1 VICSVRVTAAPDRGM
16 AAAGTFAVS
25 ASSHQAAYQDS
36 GGIGCGEAVGRP
48 VVRRARSA
56 TTGRATAARPSSPSP
71 SPGIERAGIHHDKAG
86 QASAGVPRS
95 SGCRPI
101 GEQPD
106 TPSGPSRARHRL
118 HLAHHAGRMAQRQV
132 MSAA

>member
-1 VICSVRVTAAPDRGM
+1 VLVECAASVTHNG
-16 AAAGTFAVS
+16 FC
-25 ASSHQAAYQDS
+25 AYL
-36 GGIGCGEAVGRP
+36 GRTPNTLEIGYWTHPAFLRLGV
-48 VVRRARSA
+48 AR
-56 TTGRATAARPSSPSP
+56 TAARLLTELAFTV
-71 SPGIERAGIHHDKAG
+71 PGIERAGIHHDKAN
-86 QASAGVPRS
+86 QASAGVPGS
-95 SGCRPI
+95 SGCQPI

>member
-1 VICSVRVTAAPDRGM
+1 MVS
-16 AAAGTFAVS
+16 AAARRPGGPLSDDAVHHHWEGYCS
-25 ASSHQAAYQDS
+25 AAGLAFT
-36 GGIGCGEAVGRP
+36 V
-48 VVRRARSA
+48 
-56 TTGRATAARPSSPSP
+56 
-71 SPGIERAGIHHDKAG
+71 PGIERAGIHYGKAG
-86 QASAGVPRS
+86 QASAGVPGS